1 MSEKQIYNDRYRELV
16 EHLRG
21 RRLDLGLTQAQAAHA
36 IGVNRTW
43 ISKVE
48 NCELSLDLL
57 GLVRFCRAYRLRARD
72 VIEIMEA

>member
-1 MSEKQIYNDRYRELV
+1 VSEKQIYNDRYRELV

-57 GLVRFCRAYRLRARD
+57 GLVRFCRVYGLRARD